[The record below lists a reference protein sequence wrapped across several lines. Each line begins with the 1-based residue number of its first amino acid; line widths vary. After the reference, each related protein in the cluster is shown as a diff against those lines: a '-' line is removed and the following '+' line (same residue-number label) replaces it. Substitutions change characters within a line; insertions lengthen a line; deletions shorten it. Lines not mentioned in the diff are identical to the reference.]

1 MFCSNC
7 GTQLPDGAGFCSN
20 CGTALNAAPV
30 EVTPVA
36 ETPVVVAPVETPVA
50 EVPVEAPVAE
60 PVAPAAPLSEN
71 VYAPTY
77 QSPTYQ
83 APTYQAPTY
92 QAPAYQQTNS
102 YNAAPASNVD
112 AGSLMIK
119 GILAIALCEL
129 GIPGIIFGS
138 IAKKLAAQ
146 FMAANN
152 GQLFGKAKVGA
163 ILGKIGFGFGI
174 GFTAFW
180 AFYFFI
186 IVGLLG
192 SI

>member
-36 ETPVVVAPVETPVA
+36 EVS
-50 EVPVEAPVAE
+50 VEAPVAE
-60 PVAPAAPLSEN
+60 PVAPAAPVSEN

-77 QSPTYQ
+77 QS
-83 APTYQAPTY
+83 PTYQAPTY